1 MASRQPPP
9 PPGYKRTQLRQLSVV
24 ILGLLLTLIAQNNF
38 AASQLMVTP
47 TRVVFDGKTRSAQ
60 VTVINAGD
68 TAGTYR
74 IAVVNKRMTV
84 DGQFEEVKAA
94 QPGELFADKMIR
106 FSPRQVVLQPGKSQ
120 VVRLSLRKPAALN
133 AGEYRS
139 HLLFNAIPQNA
150 GADIKA
156 ITQQD
161 NISIQLTAIVSIAIP
176 VIVRHG
182 QTDAAVSFAS
192 IKYQPAA
199 ERDKPP
205 LLLMEMSRS
214 GNQSVY
220 GDLLSEFI
228 ADNGA
233 SSIVSQVNG
242 VAVYTP
248 NATRRISVPLKTP
261 PGMDLRKGVVKV
273 YYRSPASQGSK
284 VLAQTEVKIP

>member
-1 MASRQPPP
+1 MAIDQKPRLTRRYRICRHGIVLFS
-9 PPGYKRTQLRQLSVV
+9 L
-24 ILGLLLTLIAQNNF
+24 ILLLLSFAHNSF

-47 TRVVFDGKTRSAQ
+47 TRVVFDGKSRTAQ

-74 IAVVNKRMTV
+74 ISVVNKRMTI
-84 DGQFEEVKAA
+84 DGQFEEVKTAR
-94 QPGELFADKMIR
+94 PGELFADKMIR
-106 FSPRQVVLQPGKSQ
+106 FSPRQVVLAPGKSQ
-120 VVRLSLRKPAALN
+120 VVRLSLRKPSGLD

-156 ITQQD
+156 ITEKEK
-161 NISIQLTAIVSIAIP
+161 ISIQLTAIVSIAIP

-182 QTDAAVSFAS
+182 QTDASVSFAS
-192 IKYQPAA
+192 IKYQPA
-199 ERDKPP
+199 DKPESSP
-205 LLLMEMSRS
+205 QLLMEMLRS

-220 GDLLSEFI
+220 GDLLSEFV

-233 SSIVSQVNG
+233 SSIVAQVNG

-248 NATRRISVPLKTP
+248 NKSRKISVPLKTA
-261 PGMDLRKGVVKV
+261 PGVNLSKGVLKV

-284 VLAQTEVKIP
+284 ILAQTEVKIP